1 MKYALLLYDVPAN
14 WADVDEARMGDLHKE
29 YMAVTEDPRAEG
41 GAQLHPSDA
50 AKTLR
55 LDGSELLVT
64 DGPFAETK
72 EVLSGFY
79 LVDAGSEEEAI
90 AIAQRVPTLSKMGG
104 AIEVRQIVER

>member
-14 WADVDEARMGDLHKE
+14 WADVDDARMADLHKE
-29 YMAVTEDPRAEG
+29 YMEVTGDPRSTG
-41 GAQLHPSDA
+41 GAQLVPSDT

-55 LDGSELLVT
+55 LAGGELLIT

-79 LVDAGSEEEAI
+79 LVEAGSEEEAME
-90 AIAQRVPTLSKMGG
+90 IAQRVPTLSRMGG

>member
-1 MKYALLLYDVPAN
+1 MKYALLLYDVPAS
-14 WADVDEARMGDLHKE
+14 WADVDEARLGELHKE

-41 GAQLHPSDA
+41 GAQLHPSES

-55 LDGSELLVT
+55 LDGGELLVT

-72 EVLSGFY
+72 ELLSGFY
-79 LVDAGSEEEAI
+79 LVEAGSEEEAI
-90 AIAQRVPTLSKMGG
+90 ELARRIPTLSRMGG